1 MDQKSE
7 SDELKE
13 LVGKEL
19 NVLRGDRG
27 GAEQGKFETR
37 ILWPFPC
44 GKFLCRIQGCLLAI
58 MNSVFYKRQ
67 TQTKLVLVNR
77 KIT

>member
-27 GAEQGKFETR
+27 GQNKENLKLAY
-37 ILWPFPC
+37 C
-44 GKFLCRIQGCLLAI
+44 GRFLVESSCAGYRVACL
-58 MNSVFYKRQ
+58 Q
-67 TQTKLVLVNR
+67 
-77 KIT
+77 